1 MSSNAKEYGK
11 EHMKKDIQKLVF
23 LEMILLT
30 KICLGYDYTRGLF
43 TMYFSTFYSRWIQIF
58 PDG

>member
-43 TMYFSTFYSRWIQIF
+43 TMYFSTFYSR
-58 PDG
+58 